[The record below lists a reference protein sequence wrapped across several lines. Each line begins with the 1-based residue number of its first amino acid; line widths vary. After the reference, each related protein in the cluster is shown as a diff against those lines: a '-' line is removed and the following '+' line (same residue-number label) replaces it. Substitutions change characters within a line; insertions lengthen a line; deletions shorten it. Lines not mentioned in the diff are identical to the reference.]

1 MVRYICFEILET
13 GVLAFEWRLSSRTS
27 VALHSRR
34 CRSFFVFAAFNLLCS
49 QFTRTARLLA
59 QRNDFSTNKLVT
71 SLITRYARCSILP
84 SPKLEVASEL
94 SARGL
99 KSSTATANVI
109 AWFRT
114 VSCRR
119 RSSSTVGSIPC
130 FNQRDPSAGLLT
142 HSHERD
148 MGRSC
153 RSLSAGRG
161 RASGM
166 PWAQDDGPLVGHA
179 DAEARHLR
187 VHNLIALPFPRRLQ
201 AVDQGAGFLR

>member
-109 AWFRT
+109 AW
-114 VSCRR
+114 
-119 RSSSTVGSIPC
+119 
-130 FNQRDPSAGLLT
+130 
-142 HSHERD
+142 
-148 MGRSC
+148 
-153 RSLSAGRG
+153 
-161 RASGM
+161 
-166 PWAQDDGPLVGHA
+166 
-179 DAEARHLR
+179 
-187 VHNLIALPFPRRLQ
+187 
-201 AVDQGAGFLR
+201 